1 MALRGQGV
9 VAGTASHAAPLR
21 TVGSH
26 TSSCPANWSDEW
38 MTYASLSAD
47 ALYEAVWERPVQ
59 ALARDDGI

>member
-1 MALRGQGV
+1 
-9 VAGTASHAAPLR
+9 
-21 TVGSH
+21 
-26 TSSCPANWSDEW
+26 